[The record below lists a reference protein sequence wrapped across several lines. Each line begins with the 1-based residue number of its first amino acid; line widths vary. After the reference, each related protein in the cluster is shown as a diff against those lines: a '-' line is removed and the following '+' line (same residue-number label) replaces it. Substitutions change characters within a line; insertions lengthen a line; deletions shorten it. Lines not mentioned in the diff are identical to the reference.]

1 MDANGTVISGTASA
15 GAAGKKVFV
24 TDWTAPNTGRFHIAV
39 GSEGLDRTGMY
50 WLSIIKDATN

>member
-1 MDANGTVISGTASA
+1 MGMNSGATSA

-24 TDWTAPNTGRFHIAV
+24 TDCPAPSTGRFHIAV
-39 GSEGLDRTGMY
+39 GSEGADRTGMY